1 MYRRRRR
8 HPNSSR
14 SRVSLGQGPIVNGLH
29 RLSSSRTDVHAD
41 GLIYSHGCEDRLQKG
56 DAVTTTMETCG
67 SVLSLNM
74 TQQNQRISV
83 ECAIT
88 ELLDTELGETMK
100 DEIPMSAELVL
111 ELSCGKKSPR
121 CGYYFA
127 HTWSIER
134 PHRLVFWAHDK
145 PVDTIFEDWKQPVLS
160 DAQLGTTHSS
170 RQQTTTHKSF

>member
-1 MYRRRRR
+1 MIRASSGVSEFWERCVAPDGKVYFSHKDRNGSTC
-8 HPNSSR
+8 PFSSR
-14 SRVSLGQGPIVNGLH
+14 CSCRNLTILTNN
-29 RLSSSRTDVHAD
+29 
-41 GLIYSHGCEDRLQKG
+41 
-56 DAVTTTMETCG
+56 
-67 SVLSLNM
+67 NM

-88 ELLDTELGETMK
+88 ELLDTVLGETMK

-111 ELSCGKKSPR
+111 ELSCGKKPPR

-160 DAQLGTTHSS
+160 DAQLGTTRSS